1 MFEEIGHMAGALSYQ
16 HVVIPLNLSSLTHQ
30 ANSLEGVIQF
40 YEDRI
45 RDAYDNASGAA
56 SVYQPA
62 ADGKGDYARIN
73 GLLNTMNLAGQYNIT
88 NTHRQNLKS
97 IRSRIRDLR
106 ELFPNVDITPEENAR
121 QTNRFRRFQENFD
134 AQDRRLLKRSVKN
147 RKVRR
152 ERRQRRFAF
161 QLVSLI
167 SGIWGTYNG
176 IYTRQ
181 QLDQLRRDLSKVEE
195 QQDRL
200 FAVTSAHQTAILQ
213 LDTAVS
219 AILDST
225 LRHTA
230 NPSSVT
236 DVTLQR
242 LVDMLERNVGKAQR
256 AIQAAQLRR
265 LSVDFLTVDQ
275 LQDLHAKCLTTATQH
290 NSKLIVEYPSDFFQ
304 VELSYVYTKDDVVL
318 VLHVPMVPT
327 DALLRLMRYRS
338 FPIPLRQDDLST
350 GIIPRLD
357 RDVLAISNGKERLSL
372 EVKFSD
378 LMECRQLNSIYLC
391 DRHGV
396 LDQSAGDSCIGAL
409 YSQHLDAALTLC
421 PMEVVRLTEAVLPLS
436 GNSFVILNNA
446 TGFNGQKDCV
456 NGPSSELSLPK
467 GITTQTLEP
476 GCTLKL
482 RDHVIYSDSSV
493 HLKTDYHQY
502 EWDWTAKITTIT
514 PDLAF
519 LHEISNLQ
527 ATSRGLLS
535 LTDVIQ
541 TMETKQ
547 NRRFIWTLVYCALG
561 IAGFAFF
568 FLCILLN
575 RSAVYYTRIFEGL
588 NHLSNLFPDFGK
600 QFLPRIPTIF
610 RLMLGA
616 PTTPAALDRNASD
629 ASV

>member
-1 MFEEIGHMAGALSYQ
+1 MAGALSYQ
-16 HVVIPLNLSSLTHQ
+16 HVVIPLNLSSLSHQ

-45 RDAYDNASGAA
+45 RDAYDQAPAA
-56 SVYQPA
+56 ESVYKPSA
-62 ADGKGDYARIN
+62 ANDYARIN
-73 GLLNTMNLAGQYNIT
+73 GLLNTVNLAGQYNIT
-88 NTHRQNLKS
+88 STHRQNLKS
-97 IRSRIRDLR
+97 VRSRIRDLR
-106 ELFPNVDITPEENAR
+106 ELFPNVDSTPEENAR
-121 QTNRFRRFQENFD
+121 QINRLRRFIDAFD
-134 AQDRRLLKRSVKN
+134 AQDRRLLKRSVNN
-147 RKVRR
+147 RHIRR
-152 ERRQRRFAF
+152 VRRQRRFVF
-161 QLVSLI
+161 QLVNLI

-200 FAVTSAHQTAILQ
+200 FAVTNAHQTAILQ
-213 LDTAVS
+213 LDTAVT

-275 LQDLHAKCLTTATQH
+275 LQDLHAKCLNTATQH

-318 VLHVPMVPT
+318 VLHVPMVPA

-482 RDHVIYSDSSV
+482 RDHVIYADSSV

-514 PDLAF
+514 PNLDF
-519 LHEISNLQ
+519 LHEIYHLQ
-527 ATSRGLLS
+527 STSRGLLS

-541 TMETKQ
+541 TIETKQ
-547 NRRFIWTLVYCALG
+547 NRRFIWTLVYSALG
-561 IAGFAFF
+561 IAGFVFLI
-568 FLCILLN
+568 LCILLN

-588 NHLSNLFPDFGK
+588 NHLSALFPDFGK
-600 QFLPRIPTIF
+600 HFLPRIPTIF

-616 PTTPAALDRNASD
+616 PKTPAAIDRNASD